1 MENLSKEIITFTY
14 KKTTRKPKRLENNVF
29 IIYSPEKIKLEPWEN
44 KIINMQIKIFF
55 PKRIEGSC
63 RLLYS
68 ISNEKI
74 ILMNSNIISQEINS
88 NIEMGTYY
96 NENDLPPWN
105 LNFELF
111 NWNFNKTIQTRKKQE
126 LGYFYIINDRGK
138 EIHFKYE
145 KEEN

>member
-1 MENLSKEIITFTY
+1 
-14 KKTTRKPKRLENNVF
+14 
-29 IIYSPEKIKLEPWEN
+29 
-44 KIINMQIKIFF
+44 
-55 PKRIEGSC
+55 
-63 RLLYS
+63 
-68 ISNEKI
+68 
-74 ILMNSNIISQEINS
+74 MNSNIISQEINS

-111 NWNFNKTIQTRKKQE
+111 NSNFNKTIQIRKKQE

-138 EIHFKYE
+138 EMHFKYE